1 MVFLLAQLVMDFSI
15 KGFNDHG
22 VDGLIN
28 IQGVESPGVTS
39 CLSIGKHV
47 LNLIKS

>member
-1 MVFLLAQLVMDFSI
+1 MKDFSI
-15 KGFNDHG
+15 KDFNDHG